1 MAHGLLHAGQQQ
13 RRIGGKDQV
22 RPLGHRIVDGR
33 LRRLLSDG
41 IFIGEGIELVIHGIL
56 QQVAA
61 ALMLIDPAGGIAAA
75 GVDEGGAQTL
85 ADGME
90 GEQGLFHRVLQHKGH
105 PGVFQP
111 VAYLLPDHGQF
122 PGDLGGQ
129 LALGS
134 LIAKQLHIYQE
145 SQGDVLLIGIL
156 PQTGIPEHIV
166 KGAEIVD
173 LLRAPRFPAGPPH
186 GLHQLPVLSRSP
198 EHQEIQPCHLVEV
211 EELVVG
217 GHLRVVGGPGQKP
230 GDHRRNGDGPKVFQH
245 AHPLVAFHHI
255 EAVEVFH
262 RFDGV
267 PDSFIQV
274 GLTEGRPLAC
284 KLAVSLQGGIKAGG
298 KAVAP
303 QLVAGTHDELA
314 GHLHHAQ
321 ALPPH
326 GKFLRIAGQHLQAG
340 FLPPGCRRLDLLLS
354 QAERIVVFLQYGHIR
369 RPPFQLVLSS
379 LPTNYHDRN
388 KNTIPFSFRLLVF
401 GGNNIQKRS
410 APVEEWPKPCY
421 SITCWADPGR
431 SAVHPSAPIY
441 PHRPCRCV
449 P

>member
-1 MAHGLLHAGQQQ
+1 MAHGLFHAGQQQ
-13 RRIGGKDQV
+13 RGIGSKDQV

-173 LLRAPRFPAGPPH
+173 LLRAPRFPAGPSH
-186 GLHQLPVLSRSP
+186 GLHQLPVLSRPP

-217 GHLRVVGGPGQKP
+217 GHLRVVGRPG
-230 GDHRRNGDGPKVFQH
+230 
-245 AHPLVAFHHI
+245 
-255 EAVEVFH
+255 
-262 RFDGV
+262 
-267 PDSFIQV
+267 
-274 GLTEGRPLAC
+274 
-284 KLAVSLQGGIKAGG
+284 
-298 KAVAP
+298 
-303 QLVAGTHDELA
+303 
-314 GHLHHAQ
+314 
-321 ALPPH
+321 
-326 GKFLRIAGQHLQAG
+326 
-340 FLPPGCRRLDLLLS
+340 
-354 QAERIVVFLQYGHIR
+354 
-369 RPPFQLVLSS
+369 
-379 LPTNYHDRN
+379 
-388 KNTIPFSFRLLVF
+388 
-401 GGNNIQKRS
+401 
-410 APVEEWPKPCY
+410 
-421 SITCWADPGR
+421 
-431 SAVHPSAPIY
+431 
-441 PHRPCRCV
+441 
-449 P
+449 